1 MPKGSKRVRNH
12 PPEESGG
19 PDNELARQEIES
31 RPPAEAKED
40 LPAAGGPGVQEVPPA
55 PSGEPDY
62 KDLYLRALAE
72 LDNYRK
78 VQARDRRALID
89 QASGGVLA
97 KLLEPV
103 DAFERAVA
111 EVERL
116 QEQAPAAFQPVVQR
130 SVEGMKAL
138 ERQLQAVLTSEGV
151 ERVDPRGEPFD
162 PEHHEAVARVE
173 SAKEHEGTIVEVV
186 QVGYRLRGT
195 SLRPPRVVVATAPSP
210 LEPAHDG
217 APGENSDNESETE
230 EV

>member
-1 MPKGSKRVRNH
+1 MPKGSKRVRDH

-19 PDNELARQEIES
+19 PDNELAGQGIES
-31 RPPAEAKED
+31 LPPAEAKGD
-40 LPAAGGPGVQEVPPA
+40 LPAAAGPRAHEGRPA
-55 PSGEPDY
+55 PSGQPDY

-78 VQARDRRALID
+78 VQARERRALID
-89 QASGGVLA
+89 QASEGVLA

-103 DAFERAVA
+103 DAFERAVT

-116 QEQAPAAFQPVVQR
+116 QEQAPAAFRPAVQR

-151 ERVDPRGEPFD
+151 ECIDPRGEPFD
-162 PEHHEAVARVE
+162 PEHHDAVARVE
-173 SAKEHEGTIVEVV
+173 SADQHEGTIIEVV

-210 LEPAHDG
+210 LER
-217 APGENSDNESETE
+217 APDAAAGKDSDNESETN